1 MKKIIVAIGIAV
13 FVIAILY
20 TIIST
25 NNYRQVVSLNEQ
37 MKDHMYSSYIQN
49 MKELKDEL
57 GQGISNGEFGE
68 QDIVN
73 LNKTRTRIDDYF
85 YAYQVSLFPLKED
98 KSEEFQ
104 KIRDIY
110 ARFNEVLPKTI
121 TSQDLVELNN
131 SYKNIREIIDEAVQ
145 E

>member
-1 MKKIIVAIGIAV
+1 
-13 FVIAILY
+13 
-20 TIIST
+20 
-25 NNYRQVVSLNEQ
+25 
-37 MKDHMYSSYIQN
+37 

-73 LNKTRTRIDDYF
+73 LNKIDDYF

-104 KIRDIY
+104 KIRDIN
-110 ARFNEVLPKTI
+110 ARFNEVLPRTI

-131 SYKNIREIIDEAVQ
+131 SYKNIHEIIDEVSRDKNIYPLKSLI
-145 E
+145 

>member
-1 MKKIIVAIGIAV
+1 MAPD
-13 FVIAILY
+13 LW
-20 TIIST
+20 
-25 NNYRQVVSLNEQ
+25 NYYFDKHDGTSVSVGFSSFKVLFKSNELGWFLRT
-37 MKDHMYSSYIQN
+37 SYIQK

-73 LNKTRTRIDDYF
+73 LNKIDDYF

-104 KIRDIY
+104 NKCSI
-110 ARFNEVLPKTI
+110 
-121 TSQDLVELNN
+121 
-131 SYKNIREIIDEAVQ
+131 
-145 E
+145 